1 MESVVVSSTEVVV
14 IETDTSNTVTTGV
27 LLGTGSGGVGTNSI
41 SQAIDVDATELT
53 SGSILI
59 YNAMNAQW
67 KATRL
72 LQEQTI
78 ECGQF

>member
-27 LLGTGSGGVGTNSI
+27 LLGAGTGDGIGSI
-41 SQAIDVDATELT
+41 SQAIDVDIAELT
-53 SGSILI
+53 NGSVLV
-59 YNAMNAQW
+59 YNALNAQW

-72 LQEQTI
+72 LQAQTI

>member
-1 MESVVVSSTEVVV
+1 MESVVVSSTEIVV
-14 IETDTSNTVTTGV
+14 IETDTSNTVTTGT
-27 LLGTGSGGVGTNSI
+27 LLGAGTGDGISSI
-41 SQAIDVDATELT
+41 SQAIDVDITELT
-53 SGSILI
+53 TGSILV

-67 KATRL
+67 KATLL

>member
-14 IETDTSNTVTTGV
+14 IETDTSNTVTTGT
-27 LLGTGSGGVGTNSI
+27 LLGAGTGEGVSSI
-41 SQAIDVDATELT
+41 SQAIDVDTTELT
-53 SGSILI
+53 TGSILI
-59 YNAMNAQW
+59 YNAINAQW

>member
-14 IETDTSNTVTTGV
+14 IETDTSNTVTTGT
-27 LLGTGSGGVGTNSI
+27 LLGAGTGEGVSSI
-41 SQAIDVDATELT
+41 SQAIDVDITQLT
-53 SGSILI
+53 SGSILV
-59 YNAMNAQW
+59 YNALNAQW

>member
-14 IETDTSNTVTTGV
+14 IETDTSNTVTTGT
-27 LLGTGSGGVGTNSI
+27 LLGAGTGEGVSSI
-41 SQAIDVDATELT
+41 SQAVDVDITQLT
-53 SGSILI
+53 TGSILV

>member
-14 IETDTSNTVTTGV
+14 VETDTSNTVTTGT
-27 LLGTGSGGVGTNSI
+27 LLGAGTGSGTGSI
-41 SQAIDVDATELT
+41 SQAIDVDVTELT
-53 SGSILI
+53 TGSILI
-59 YNAMNAQW
+59 YNAINARW
-67 KATRL
+67 KATLL